1 MHSDCVPAVLASLL
15 MTRLA
20 SLLIALIG
28 IASPALADEPAPATP
43 VVVLRGSSAPPTPWY
58 EPPPEPKV
66 IVQPVYVPLYYLPN
80 YLPIA
85 YGSSFYRQPLGPSAK
100 RNR

>member
-1 MHSDCVPAVLASLL
+1 MHSDCGPAVLASLL
-15 MTRLA
+15 MMRLA
-20 SLLIALIG
+20 SLLLALIS
-28 IASPALADEPAPATP
+28 IASPALADDPAPPTS

-66 IVQPVYVPLYYLPN
+66 IVQPVYVPLYYLPV
-80 YLPIA
+80 A
-85 YGSSFYRQPLGPSAK
+85 YGSYFHRQPSWPSAK

>member
-1 MHSDCVPAVLASLL
+1 MRFATLLSTAITLA
-15 MTRLA
+15 T
-20 SLLIALIG
+20 
-28 IASPALADEPAPATP
+28 PALADEP

-66 IVQPVYVPLYYLPN
+66 VVQPVYVPLYYLPLT
-80 YLPIA
+80 YSP
-85 YGSSFYRQPLGPSAK
+85 FFQRQHLAPSAK

>member
-1 MHSDCVPAVLASLL
+1 MRFATLLLA
-15 MTRLA
+15 
-20 SLLIALIG
+20 LIAL
-28 IASPALADEPAPATP
+28 ASPALADEP

-66 IVQPVYVPLYYLPN
+66 VVQPVYVPLYYLPVATYN
-80 YLPIA
+80 PL
-85 YGSSFYRQPLGPSAK
+85 FFRQHLAPSAK

>member
-1 MHSDCVPAVLASLL
+1 MRIASLFL
-15 MTRLA
+15 VLTAMVA
-20 SLLIALIG
+20 AG
-28 IASPALADEPAPATP
+28 PALAEDPANMSS

-66 IVQPVYVPLYYLPN
+66 IVQPVYVPLYYLPV
-80 YLPIA
+80 A
-85 YGSSFYRQPLGPSAK
+85 YSPFFHRQHHAPSIR